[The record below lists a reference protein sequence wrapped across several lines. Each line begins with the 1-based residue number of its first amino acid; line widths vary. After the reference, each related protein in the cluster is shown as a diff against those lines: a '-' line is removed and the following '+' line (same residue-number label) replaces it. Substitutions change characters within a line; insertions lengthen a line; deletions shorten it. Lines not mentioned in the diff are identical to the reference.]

1 MQRCHYN
8 ASLPLLLS
16 VDLPQYVI
24 DLKYTYTGDIA
35 EFIQKEAPLPPLL
48 IAHSFG
54 GLIVQQYI
62 SCLQGMLL
70 QRFLRF
76 NFPVAMTIL
85 CMFLFHLNWFSII
98 QRIKSFSYIYMLM
111 LHPNL
116 FSNGFLAYLHL
127 DQNQQANW
135 STLAYL
141 GNFILTL

>member
-16 VDLPQYVI
+16 IDLPQYVI

-62 SCLQGMLL
+62 SYLQGMLL
-70 QRFLRF
+70 LPKRLLYQ
-76 NFPVAMTIL
+76 
-85 CMFLFHLNWFSII
+85 FSFCDD
-98 QRIKSFSYIYMLM
+98 SS
-111 LHPNL
+111 
-116 FSNGFLAYLHL
+116 
-127 DQNQQANW
+127 
-135 STLAYL
+135 
-141 GNFILTL
+141 

>member
-62 SCLQGMLL
+62 SYLQGAFYNKASPASMSHEDRENMKHNDEAHHLHNTVNLL
-70 QRFLRF
+70 KCNAGQQPQCEGLVPH
-76 NFPVAMTIL
+76 NMT
-85 CMFLFHLNWFSII
+85 
-98 QRIKSFSYIYMLM
+98 
-111 LHPNL
+111 
-116 FSNGFLAYLHL
+116 
-127 DQNQQANW
+127 
-135 STLAYL
+135 
-141 GNFILTL
+141 